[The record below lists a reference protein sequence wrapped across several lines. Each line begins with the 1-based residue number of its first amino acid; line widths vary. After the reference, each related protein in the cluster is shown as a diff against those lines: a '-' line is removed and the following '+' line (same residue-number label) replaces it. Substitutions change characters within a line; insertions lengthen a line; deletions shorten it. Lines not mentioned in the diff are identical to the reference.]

1 MANTPLSSPIVR
13 DGDISFLGLQS
24 RRNPLTIPSGYLQV
38 AQNIRLD
45 KGVAQTRKGASRLAS
60 GISVGATPVTIPFV
74 LHAGDAVTSITQAAN
89 VATVTTSTP
98 HGLGSTGNQFLVNI
112 AGVTGATASAY
123 NGTVTVT
130 ITGASTFTYSVSG
143 SPASNPPGTITWA
156 WPVILDTY
164 SGGVFG
170 AGTYSSP
177 RYDYS
182 NEYIVLC
189 GPNSA
194 FLYRQGSS
202 LLTLSYPV
210 SPISETIKVG
220 DAVSTLQAFDR
231 LFLFRWRA
239 SDQQQKVSSITQLTG
254 TATVTTSAA
263 HGFSVGEVVRLSG
276 SDQSG
281 FNLDAVIAS
290 VPSSPTVGGSPS
302 TFTVSVPTGT
312 SSNTSTSLFA
322 QRVCCPLVWDGVT
335 SGFVRVPTGTSPLGP
350 TYSRMVAPTNG
361 VAAYYNN
368 QVVLCSGRDTV
379 LVSDV
384 LDPDTY
390 DPALKSFRTNTGSND
405 YITALHPYSLG
416 QILAFL
422 RKSIYL
428 GNIVISTSDGVS
440 IDITQSK
447 LQLLTNEIGCNARMT
462 VATAG
467 QYVYFLSDNG
477 VYRLDNS
484 QIDLALRGNTLPL
497 SEPIADIMAT
507 VNASAVSTSNAVYF
521 NNRYYLAIPTGKAT
535 SPNTLLIYNQLNEA
549 WESVDTNMPA
559 LDRLVISDYTT
570 SEGTSRRLF
579 AASNSGA
586 IYLLEENESASDDTA
601 TSSSAVTGS
610 ITTRRYFYGTLG
622 RKRIGNVAVSAL
634 LPSGS
639 SLEVDAITTDPDDT
653 TTAASVSNAGS
664 ANDYT
669 VRAPIRRAGTYVDLT
684 IRSTAGRPTI
694 RAVGVDATLPGD
706 TSRIARTES

>member
-1 MANTPLSSPIVR
+1 
-13 DGDISFLGLQS
+13 
-24 RRNPLTIPSGYLQV
+24 
-38 AQNIRLD
+38 
-45 KGVAQTRKGASRLAS
+45 
-60 GISVGATPVTIPFV
+60 
-74 LHAGDAVTSITQAAN
+74 
-89 VATVTTSTP
+89 
-98 HGLGSTGNQFLVNI
+98 
-112 AGVTGATASAY
+112 
-123 NGTVTVT
+123 
-130 ITGASTFTYSVSG
+130 
-143 SPASNPPGTITWA
+143 
-156 WPVILDTY
+156 
-164 SGGVFG
+164 
-170 AGTYSSP
+170 
-177 RYDYS
+177 
-182 NEYIVLC
+182 
-189 GPNSA
+189 
-194 FLYRQGSS
+194 
-202 LLTLSYPV
+202 
-210 SPISETIKVG
+210 
-220 DAVSTLQAFDR
+220 
-231 LFLFRWRA
+231 
-239 SDQQQKVSSITQLTG
+239 
-254 TATVTTSAA
+254 
-263 HGFSVGEVVRLSG
+263 
-276 SDQSG
+276 
-281 FNLDAVIAS
+281 
-290 VPSSPTVGGSPS
+290 
-302 TFTVSVPTGT
+302 
-312 SSNTSTSLFA
+312 
-322 QRVCCPLVWDGVT
+322 
-335 SGFVRVPTGTSPLGP
+335 
-350 TYSRMVAPTNG
+350 MVAPTNG